1 MIKTAV
7 IGASGYIGS
16 HLIREY
22 RKEFTN
28 CFGTK
33 FNFSDKSLTYLDLK
47 KPELDISMLE
57 KSGYKDIIITSAKP
71 NISFCEKNS
80 LEAYK
85 INVEGT
91 LKLIKKLKNSSLKII
106 FLSSDYVFDG
116 KKGNY
121 NDTDRTDPNTVYGKH
136 KKIIEDEIKKLT
148 NNFLVL
154 RLSKIYGLKK
164 GDNTI
169 FDQAANQLRK
179 REKIFAAQDQF
190 FCPTFIDD
198 LVRGIIEIQNNDL
211 RGYINLCSP
220 EIWSRYEML
229 KLLAQLLNE
238 DDQNLKKVNLYD
250 LKEMDGRPLNTT
262 MKSLIVKKLE
272 IKFLPLKKALS
283 LIAENYFTNGHQ
295 KL

>member
-1 MIKTAV
+1 
-7 IGASGYIGS
+7 
-16 HLIREY
+16 
-22 RKEFTN
+22 
-28 CFGTK
+28 
-33 FNFSDKSLTYLDLK
+33 
-47 KPELDISMLE
+47 MLE

-91 LKLIKKLKNSSLKII
+91 LKLIKKLKNNVLKII

-121 NDTDRTDPNTVYGKH
+121 NDTDKTDPNTVYGKH

-169 FDQAANQLRK
+169 FGVANQLRK
-179 REKIFAAQDQF
+179 EKKFLLPKINFSAEA
-190 FCPTFIDD
+190 FIDD
-198 LVRGIIEIQNNDL
+198 LVRELLKFKIMISEGI
-211 RGYINLCSP
+211 
-220 EIWSRYEML
+220 
-229 KLLAQLLNE
+229 
-238 DDQNLKKVNLYD
+238 
-250 LKEMDGRPLNTT
+250 
-262 MKSLIVKKLE
+262 
-272 IKFLPLKKALS
+272 
-283 LIAENYFTNGHQ
+283 
-295 KL
+295 